1 MKNLCTSISVLLH
14 TSALAIALLLGILGS
29 AGVLAALYLYSR
41 YNRHLNRITSTLT
54 HVAAGDLGARIPITT
69 SSTGLGRTM
78 AEINVMLDRMQLLIQ
93 NLNNSSAEIA
103 HTLKHPL
110 IRLRSQLEHA
120 SNRGDENIMSILET
134 SVREIDSMLGMVDSM
149 LDIKQIEAGHL
160 RSRFM
165 KTSLKGLVNK
175 LMDVYEP
182 VIQDAGQI
190 LNKELTAGDGSI
202 LGEPELLFQ
211 MLSNLIENA
220 IRYCP
225 AGTTITISLTE
236 NGNRTGWIIVI
247 ADDGPGMTSD
257 DREQVFTPFFR
268 PEATLGVAGHGMGI
282 PLSAAIAKLHDAQLE
297 IADNEPGLKATISLS
312 TTQRASLPG

>member
-1 MKNLCTSISVLLH
+1 MSDLCTSISVLLH

-29 AGVLAALYLYSR
+29 AGVLTALYLYSR

-54 HVAAGDLGARIPITT
+54 RVAAGDLGARIPITT

-78 AEINVMLDRMQLLIQ
+78 TEINIMLDRMHMLIQ

-110 IRLRSQLEHA
+110 IRLRGQLEHA
-120 SNRGDENIMSILET
+120 SNSSDENITDILEA
-134 SVREIDSMLGMVDSM
+134 SVCEIDSMLSMVDSM

-160 RSRFM
+160 RSRFV
-165 KTSLKGLVNK
+165 KTSLQGLVNK

-182 VIQDAGQI
+182 VIQDAGQN
-190 LNKELTAGDGSI
+190 LNKELTAGDGNI

-211 MLSNLIENA
+211 MLSNLVENA

-247 ADDGPGMTSD
+247 ADDGPGMSSD

-268 PEATLGVAGHGMGI
+268 PESTRGVAGHGMGI

-297 IADNEPGLKATISLS
+297 IADNEPGLKATISLP
-312 TTQRASLPG
+312 TTQRASLP